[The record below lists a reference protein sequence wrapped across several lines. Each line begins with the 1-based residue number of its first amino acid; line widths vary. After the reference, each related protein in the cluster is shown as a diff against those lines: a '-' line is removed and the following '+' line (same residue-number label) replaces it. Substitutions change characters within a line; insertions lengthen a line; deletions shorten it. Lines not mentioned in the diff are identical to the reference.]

1 MTVIEIALRE
11 DGDDSLGISAYK
23 MIQPFEYDVD
33 SDALTAL
40 SQNVA
45 AITISS
51 YVGNVSEPTTP
62 THGQSVSVLVAKDSN
77 GAEITFR
84 IGNRADEDLPTS
96 AWTTRAM
103 YI

>member
-1 MTVIEIALRE
+1 MRE

-51 YVGNVSEPTTP
+51 YVATSASLTTP
-62 THGQSVSVLVAKDSN
+62 T
-77 GAEITFR
+77 
-84 IGNRADEDLPTS
+84 
-96 AWTTRAM
+96 AWTIR
-103 YI
+103 